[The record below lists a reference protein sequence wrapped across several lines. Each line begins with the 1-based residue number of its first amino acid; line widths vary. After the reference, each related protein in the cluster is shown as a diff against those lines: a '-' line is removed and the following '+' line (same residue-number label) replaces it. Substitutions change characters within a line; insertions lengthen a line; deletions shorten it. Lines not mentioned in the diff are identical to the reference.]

1 MEKRLK
7 EILGKKFLKNEK
19 EGRILRLFL
28 IRDQGYYKKVFLIW

>member
-28 IRDQGYYKKVFLIW
+28 IRDQWYYKKVFLIW